1 MTAAELV
8 DHYRITLHT
17 DGEQICVP
25 GGLALPPEEL
35 EEIKSRKPEIVEE
48 LRRRKAEHDA
58 ALAEYKRKLSALSA
72 GIEAIEAAQAAVRD
86 WHRRFNDSFEGEDA
100 VGGMGVGA
108 PPPKDA
114 VKEACEQYPREAAY
128 LRAHEWSGAAHF
140 VKAAAGTRAKERI
153 LNGEDYA
160 AALTDMEAEWRAYCD
175 KAALD

>member
-1 MTAAELV
+1 MNAAELI
-8 DHYRITLHT
+8 DKYRITLHT
-17 DGEQICVP
+17 DGEQIRVP

-58 ALAEYKRKLSALSA
+58 ALAEYKRKLDALSP
-72 GIEAIEAAQAAVRD
+72 GIEAIEAARAAVRD
-86 WHRRFNDSFEGEDA
+86 WHRRFNDSFEHGNYGGE
-100 VGGMGVGA
+100 GVGA

-114 VKEACEQYPREAAY
+114 VKLACEQYPREAAY

-140 VKAAAGTRAKERI
+140 VKAAAGKRAKDRI
-153 LNGEDYA
+153 LDGDDPAE
-160 AALTDMEAEWRAYCD
+160 ALADMEAEWRAYCD

>member
-1 MTAAELV
+1 MTASELI
-8 DHYRITLHT
+8 DKYRISLHT
-17 DGEQICVP
+17 DGEKIRIP
-25 GGLALPPEEL
+25 GGLALPAAEL
-35 EEIKSRKPEIVEE
+35 EQITSRKPEIVEE

-58 ALAEYKRKLSALSA
+58 ALAEYKRKLDALSP

-114 VKEACEQYPREAAY
+114 VKEACAKYPRESAY

-140 VKAAAGTRAKERI
+140 IKAAAGKRAMDRI
-153 LNGEDYA
+153 LNGEDYD
-160 AALTDMEAEWRAYCD
+160 AALADMEAEWHAYCD

>member
-1 MTAAELV
+1 MTASELI
-8 DHYRITLHT
+8 DKYRISLHT
-17 DGEQICVP
+17 DGEKIRIP
-25 GGLALPPEEL
+25 GGKSLPAAEL
-35 EEIKSRKPEIVEE
+35 EQITSRKPEIVEE

-58 ALAEYKRKLSALSA
+58 ALAEYKRKLDALSP

-86 WHRRFNDSFEGEDA
+86 WHRRFNDSFEHGNYGGE
-100 VGGMGVGA
+100 GVGA

-114 VKEACEQYPREAAY
+114 VKLACEQYPREAAY

-140 VKAAAGTRAKERI
+140 VKAAAGKRAKDRI

-160 AALTDMEAEWRAYCD
+160 AALADMEAEWHAYCD